1 MRRLIRSAIPSM
13 FHRRLVLQLAVFGV
27 AIGALVGRLGILTL
41 AEGGERLE
49 QAESRLVRTTWTPT
63 VRGRILDRTG
73 RILAMDRPSYT
84 AAVRFDVLSGAWAE
98 RGAASAARRVFGERW
113 DAADEGER
121 AVMLKPFLDRYSAHV
136 DRMLDRLSEMTGV
149 ERAVLDRR
157 AERTL
162 AVVARTKE
170 AVVIARENRLVRQH
184 LSSGRGLSDAD
195 EARLAEAAVTRIAE
209 EERAHALVSDLADEA
224 AFALR
229 RLETRRVPLFTEA
242 ELARAVGEAG
252 ASGGAVSDGAAEAL
266 YVDLFP
272 GLVIEDSTDRVRP
285 FDEIDVRIDRS
296 TLPGPMRGEGYET
309 VRVTGVGWHTLG
321 TLRGRIYGED
331 HERRRE
337 AVRAL
342 PDASSWLTASG
353 VDRGRYLEGDA
364 VGSAGVERANENR
377 LRGLRGLR
385 RVRLDTGTVESHE
398 PEAGH
403 DVHLTIDAML
413 EARIRAVLE
422 PGVGLTTV
430 QPWHGNDGVPVGETL
445 AGAVVVIGVD
455 TGDVLACVSTPVPS
469 GSERWSGDGDE
480 EYPAFLDPTVN
491 RAISVPYPPGSIVK
505 PLVLSAAVARGY
517 HRLGSGIVCT
527 GHLLEN
533 RNDVYRCWIYKQYGA
548 THSPTGEPVRAAE
561 SVKFSCNLF
570 YYTLGRRLGVDEL
583 RGIYGDLGVGAGF
596 DLGVAGGI
604 GRSWPGKVGTVGT
617 ERELGMSDA
626 IMMAMGQGPVTWTP
640 MHAANSFAVLARGG
654 AWIEP
659 RIVDDGSVPIAERM
673 MNLDPAAVG
682 ESLRG
687 LKMAVDDANGTG
699 STIGFADGRERIFNV
714 PGVDV
719 WGKTGTAQAP
729 SLRYDPDGDGPE
741 EARVVRSS
749 EHAWFNVLA
758 GPEGEGPRYAVSVLI
773 EYGGGGGRVA
783 GPVANQVLHALSAEG
798 YLP

>member
-1 MRRLIRSAIPSM
+1 MRKLIRSAIPSM
-13 FHRRLVLQLAVFGV
+13 FHRRLVLQLLVFGLAV
-27 AIGALVGRLGILTL
+27 GALVGRLGYLTL
-41 AEGGERLE
+41 AEGGERL
-49 QAESRLVRTTWTPT
+49 QRAESRLVRTTWTPT

-84 AAVRFDVLSGAWAE
+84 AAVRYDVLSGAWAE
-98 RGAASAARRVFGERW
+98 RGAATAARRVFGERW
-113 DAADEGER
+113 NLAGEDER
-121 AVMLKPFLDRYSAHV
+121 AELVRPFLDRYTAHV

-149 ERAVLDRR
+149 ERSILDRR
-157 AERTL
+157 TERTL

-170 AVVIARENRLVRQH
+170 AVVVAREDRLVRQH

-195 EARLAEAAVTRIAE
+195 EERLAEAAVTRIAE
-209 EERAHALVSDLADEA
+209 EERAHALIPDLADEA

-229 RLETRRVPLFTEA
+229 RLATRRVPLFTEA
-242 ELARAVGEAG
+242 ELARAVGA
-252 ASGGAVSDGAAEAL
+252 ADGGVVSEGTAEAL

-272 GLVIEDSTDRVRP
+272 GLVIQDSTDRVRP

-296 TLPGPMRGEGYET
+296 TLPGPMRGEGFET
-309 VRVTGVGWHTLG
+309 VRVAGVGWHTLG

-331 HERRRE
+331 HVRRRE
-337 AVRAL
+337 AVRSL
-342 PDASSWLTASG
+342 PDPGAWLTESG
-353 VDRGRYLEGDA
+353 VDRGRYLDGDS
-364 VGSAGVERANENR
+364 VGNAGIERASENE

-403 DVHLTIDAML
+403 DVRLTIDAML

-430 QPWHGNDGVPVGETL
+430 QPWHGNHGVPEGETL

-469 GSERWSGDGDE
+469 GSERWSGDGGGD
-480 EYPAFLDPTVN
+480 YPAFLDPTVN

-505 PLVLSAAVARGY
+505 PLVLSAAAARGY
-517 HRLGSGIVCT
+517 HRLGTGIVCT
-527 GHLLEN
+527 GHLLED
-533 RNDVYRCWIYKQYGA
+533 RNDVYRCWIYKQYGV

-561 SVKFSCNLF
+561 SVKYSCNIF

-583 RGIYGDLGVGAGF
+583 RGIYGELGVGAGF
-596 DLGVAGGI
+596 DLGV
-604 GRSWPGKVGTVGT
+604 GRVWPGKVGTVGT
-617 ERELGMSDA
+617 ERELGISDA
-626 IMMAMGQGPVTWTP
+626 ILMAMGQGPVTWTP
-640 MHAANSFAVLARGG
+640 LHAANAFAVLARGG

-659 RIVDDGSVPIAERM
+659 RIIDDGSVPIADRM

-682 ESLRG
+682 EALRG
-687 LKMAVDDANGTG
+687 LKMAVDDADGTG
-699 STIGFADGRERIFNV
+699 STIRFAEGREKIFNV

-741 EARVVRSS
+741 EERVVRSS